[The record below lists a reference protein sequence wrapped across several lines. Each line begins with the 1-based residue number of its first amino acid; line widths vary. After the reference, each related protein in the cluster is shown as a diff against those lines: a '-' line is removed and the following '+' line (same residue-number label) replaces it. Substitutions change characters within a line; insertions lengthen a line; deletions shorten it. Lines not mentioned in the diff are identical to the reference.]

1 MERAACAHSGGDR
14 GADRRDASA
23 ALRHTPA
30 GAAIAL
36 GLGEVSLERSGA
48 GGQESGG
55 ATPARRTRDR
65 ESERILAG
73 IGLVI
78 VAVACFA
85 TLDGATKLSTA
96 TVPILMGVWFRYA
109 FQALATTL
117 VLLPRYGTALLRT
130 DHPRFQLLRG
140 TLLLVSSTLAFLSL
154 RYMPLAEF
162 TSVVLIAP
170 LVVTLLA
177 GVALNEEVSPV
188 RWALVAGG
196 FVGTL
201 VILRPGGTAFSW
213 AILLPIALVISNAW
227 FQVLTSRLAR
237 TEKPL
242 TMHFYT
248 GWVGTLIASV
258 PLPFVWAWL
267 PDWRDWALLCLM
279 GFMATVG
286 HFFLILA
293 YQRAPASTLTPYL
306 YAQIA
311 FAMLGG
317 WLMFSHVPDA
327 VSLIGM
333 GLIAVCGAA
342 GAWLTVRE
350 RREPIEPAES

>member
-1 MERAACAHSGGDR
+1 LSIGSG
-14 GADRRDASA
+14 
-23 ALRHTPA
+23 
-30 GAAIAL
+30 
-36 GLGEVSLERSGA
+36 LERRRGYGA
-48 GGQESGG
+48 
-55 ATPARRTRDR
+55 RMRDR

-73 IGLVI
+73 IGLVV

-85 TLDGATKLSTA
+85 TLDAATKLSTA

-109 FQALATTL
+109 FQAVATTL

-130 DHPRFQLLRG
+130 EHPRYQLLRG
-140 TLLLVSSTLAFLSL
+140 SLLLASSVLAFLSL

-162 TSVVLIAP
+162 TSIILIAP

-177 GVALNEEVSPV
+177 ATTLKEEVSPL
-188 RWALVAGG
+188 RWVLVAGG
-196 FVGTL
+196 FLGTL
-201 VILRPGGTAFSW
+201 VILRPGGAVFSW
-213 AILLPIALVISNAW
+213 ASLLPLALVLTNAW

-248 GWVGTLIASV
+248 GWVGTLVATI
-258 PLPFVWAWL
+258 PLPFVWTAL
-267 PDWRDWALLCLM
+267 PGWNGWALLCLM

-286 HFFLILA
+286 HFILILA

-317 WLMFSHVPDA
+317 WLLFAQLPDA
-327 VSLIGM
+327 TSLSGM
-333 GLIAVCGAA
+333 ALIAVCGAA

-350 RREPIEPAES
+350 RHEPIEPAES